1 MTDQHK
7 LNNLV
12 NGMAEGSVFGRS
24 ATKTSQGLHQNIPVN
39 EYGRTFNNFNYE
51 LLGIQSKP
59 QKNLVP

>member
-1 MTDQHK
+1 
-7 LNNLV
+7 
-12 NGMAEGSVFGRS
+12 MAEGSVFGRS